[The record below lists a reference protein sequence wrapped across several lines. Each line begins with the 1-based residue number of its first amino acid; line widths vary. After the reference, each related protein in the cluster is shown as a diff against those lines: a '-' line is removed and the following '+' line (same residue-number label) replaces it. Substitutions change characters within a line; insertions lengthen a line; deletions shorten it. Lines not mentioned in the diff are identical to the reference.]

1 MKRLLSMLLALVLA
15 LGLLPTG
22 AFAASSEEEALGEI
36 NIFNGGYRM
45 NYLAMNGQ
53 VQSQNY
59 VYYLFDT
66 GSGTKEIPAYC
77 VTPNQPGVQKVVEE
91 GESIRYL
98 AEEKSSDPKVVGI
111 VASGYPT
118 RPLSELGLENKYQG
132 FYATKMALWSY
143 LISDWDINK
152 LTVNPNLSGDE
163 AERAK
168 KILAAAKDIYA
179 QGTAWNDMKSPE
191 VTCTPDRDTA
201 YEVTIDGK
209 QYKQQEFTVW
219 SKTWVN
225 NYAINIAFTDPASV
239 PAGTRI
245 VDKNN
250 QDITS
255 IKAEWMNNGHGGT
268 FKVLYPVESIQGHAG
283 SVQLSL
289 DCEVY
294 A

>member
-1 MKRLLSMLLALVLA
+1 
-15 LGLLPTG
+15 
-22 AFAASSEEEALGEI
+22 
-36 NIFNGGYRM
+36 
-45 NYLAMNGQ
+45 
-53 VQSQNY
+53 
-59 VYYLFDT
+59 
-66 GSGTKEIPAYC
+66 
-77 VTPNQPGVQKVVEE
+77 
-91 GESIRYL
+91 
-98 AEEKSSDPKVVGI
+98 
-111 VASGYPT
+111 
-118 RPLSELGLENKYQG
+118 
-132 FYATKMALWSY
+132 MALWSY

-268 FKVLYPVESIQGHAG
+268 FKVLYPVESIQGQAG

-289 DCEVY
+289 NCEVY
-294 A
+294 AYAVFFASCLEKDEYGNLQTSGGYRPYHNAELQRHQQLCGYAGERSSRYGLADPEVRDRDGDPTQRRPF